1 MCVRSPIASLVD
13 RSDSCIGVL
22 STVTLEASHV
32 SWVVQ
37 GIDVSSWAPFLLC
50 FVVIGS
56 DGGSG

>member
-1 MCVRSPIASLVD
+1 M
-13 RSDSCIGVL
+13 
-22 STVTLEASHV
+22 LEASPV
-32 SWVVQ
+32 NWEIQ

>member
-1 MCVRSPIASLVD
+1 M
-13 RSDSCIGVL
+13 
-22 STVTLEASHV
+22 LEASPV
-32 SWVVQ
+32 NWVIQ